1 MRIQKIFFPVFIC
14 AISLLGMSAAKPDSP
29 AYIYVDGNNN
39 EFIIRTDSLIYN
51 PVSPAESSSG
61 EYSGGEPKSTPLS
74 ESEFDSISALVK
86 SIIKDK
92 KNQIDTRL
100 MGCGTL
106 VIGKKSLFVDSNSS
120 LKIELENYLRTKL
133 GL

>member
-1 MRIQKIFFPVFIC
+1 MRIQKIFVPLFIC
-14 AISLLGMSAAKPDSP
+14 AVAILGIAAAKADSP
-29 AYIYVDGNNN
+29 AYIYVDGSNN

-61 EYSGGEPKSTPLS
+61 EYSGGEPKSIPLN
-74 ESEFDSISALVK
+74 EPEFDFISTLVK

-92 KNQIDTRL
+92 KNQLDTRL

-106 VIGKKSLFVDSNSS
+106 VIGKKSLFVDANSS
-120 LKIELENYLRTKL
+120 LKIELENYLRNML

>member
-1 MRIQKIFFPVFIC
+1 MKIQKIFFPVFIC

-51 PVSPAESSSG
+51 PIKPSESSSG
-61 EYSGGEPKSTPLS
+61 EYSGGEPKSTSINEP
-74 ESEFDSISALVK
+74 EFDFISTLIK

-92 KNQIDTRL
+92 KNQLDTRL

-120 LKIELENYLRTKL
+120 LKIELENYLRTML